1 MNGDFANKIGTYSVA
16 ALAHLHDIPF
26 HPVAPLSTVD
36 FKCETGKDIPIEERY
51 PLFIILFLLTYSYVL

>member
-16 ALAHLHDIPF
+16 ALAHFHGIPF

-36 FKCETGKDIPIEERY
+36 FQCETGKDIPIEERSGFVTEIRTM
-51 PLFIILFLLTYSYVL
+51 LIFF